1 MSKFDDFFSAVLDG
15 AETVGG
21 NAARNFLQQ
30 ATTDS
35 QAF

>member
-1 MSKFDDFFSAVLDG
+1 MRKFDDFFSAVLDG

-21 NAARNFLQQ
+21 NATRNFLQQ

-35 QAF
+35 LAF